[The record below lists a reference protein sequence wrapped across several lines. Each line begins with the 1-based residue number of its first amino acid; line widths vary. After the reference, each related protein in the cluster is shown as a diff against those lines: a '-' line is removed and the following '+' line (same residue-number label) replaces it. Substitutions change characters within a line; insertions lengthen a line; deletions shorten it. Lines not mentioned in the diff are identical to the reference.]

1 MTERP
6 TTRLRSLLKT
16 RNIVMV
22 PGVAD
27 ALNARLVAQEG
38 CEALY
43 MTGAGTTAV
52 RLGMPKLQELKGH
65 YGAPE
70 EIRVKY

>member
-6 TTRLRSLLKT
+6 TTRLRNLLNT
-16 RNIVMV
+16 RNIVMA

-38 CEALY
+38 FEALY

-52 RLGMPKLQELKGH
+52 RLGMPEVQELEGR
-65 YGAPE
+65 YGVPE